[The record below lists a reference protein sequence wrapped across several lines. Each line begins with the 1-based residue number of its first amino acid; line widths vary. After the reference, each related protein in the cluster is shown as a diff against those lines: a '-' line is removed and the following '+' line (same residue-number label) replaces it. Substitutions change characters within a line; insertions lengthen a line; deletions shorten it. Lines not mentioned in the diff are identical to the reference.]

1 VDRRKFIK
9 AATAGTGAIATAVTR
24 ANAQRYSVPIID
36 THVHLYDPARPQ
48 GVPWPSPEQ
57 ASIYR
62 TFLPA
67 DYRRIAEPFGV
78 VGMIETECSPWLED
92 NYWVLDVSAKETIVV
107 GEIGDLFPGK
117 PDFGEHLSR
126 LHKNPLYRGIRFAYL
141 WGRDVAEEIRK
152 PQVMADLRLLSDA
165 GLTLDSGG
173 GQKDVPNLLRI
184 TDQIPALRIVINHLP
199 GAPIPDE
206 PAARAAYQRGL
217 RELGKRP
224 QVYVKVSEI
233 FQRVDEK
240 GRRVKS
246 GGRIPRELS
255 FYRPR
260 LDEIWETF
268 GPDRLL
274 FASDWTNSEPMGTFG
289 ETLGL
294 VHEYFTQKGAQAVEK
309 FFWKN
314 SLAAYRWVK
323 RQANQP
329 TLDFRWFDAVGGRV
343 YGLIWVPSAFL
354 IGNLKPVPAGNGLKG
369 YFAASFSSM
378 STPMPGA
385 SLRYIYPFF
394 ICGQPGKTS

>member
-1 VDRRKFIK
+1 MAHSRRPRMNRRKFME
-9 AATAGTGAIATAVTR
+9 ATAGGAFALAAGARAIARNV
-24 ANAQRYSVPIID
+24 SVPIID
-36 THVHLYDPARPQ
+36 THVHLYDPSRPQ

-78 VGMIETECSPWLED
+78 VGMIETECSPWVED
-92 NYWVLDVSAKETIVV
+92 NYWVLDVSAKEKIVV
-107 GEIGDLFPGK
+107 GEVGDLFPGK

-141 WGRDVAEEIRK
+141 WGRDVAEEIQK

-206 PAARAAYQRGL
+206 PAARAAYQQGL

-224 QVYVKVSEI
+224 HVYVKLSEI

-240 GRRVKS
+240 GHRVTPR
-246 GGRIPRELS
+246 GRIP
-255 FYRPR
+255 
-260 LDEIWETF
+260 
-268 GPDRLL
+268 
-274 FASDWTNSEPMGTFG
+274 
-289 ETLGL
+289 
-294 VHEYFTQKGAQAVEK
+294 
-309 FFWKN
+309 
-314 SLAAYRWVK
+314 
-323 RQANQP
+323 
-329 TLDFRWFDAVGGRV
+329 
-343 YGLIWVPSAFL
+343 
-354 IGNLKPVPAGNGLKG
+354 
-369 YFAASFSSM
+369 
-378 STPMPGA
+378 
-385 SLRYIYPFF
+385 
-394 ICGQPGKTS
+394 

>member
-1 VDRRKFIK
+1 MDRRKFIK
-9 AATAGTGAIATAVTR
+9 AATAGTVAIATAVTR

-36 THVHLYDPARPQ
+36 THVHLYDPTRPQ

-141 WGRDVAEEIRK
+141 WGRDVAEEIQK

-206 PAARAAYQRGL
+206 PAARAAYQQGL

-294 VHEYFTQKGAQAVEK
+294 VHEYFTQKGPAAVEK

-323 RQANQP
+323 RHANQP
-329 TLDFRWFDAVGGRV
+329 
-343 YGLIWVPSAFL
+343 
-354 IGNLKPVPAGNGLKG
+354 
-369 YFAASFSSM
+369 
-378 STPMPGA
+378 
-385 SLRYIYPFF
+385 SLA
-394 ICGQPGKTS
+394 

>member
-1 VDRRKFIK
+1 MDRRKFIE
-9 AATAGTGAIATAVTR
+9 AATAGTVAIATAVTR

-36 THVHLYDPARPQ
+36 THVHLYDPTRPQ

-126 LHKNPLYRGIRFAYL
+126 LHKNPLYLGTRFAYL
-141 WGRDVAEEIRK
+141 WGRDVAEEIQK

-165 GLTLDSGG
+165 ALTLDSGG

-184 TDQIPALRIVINHLP
+184 TDQIPTLRIVINHLP

-206 PAARAAYQRGL
+206 PAARAAYQQGL

-224 QVYVKVSEI
+224 QVYVKVSEV
-233 FQRVDEK
+233 FQRVDDK
-240 GRRVKS
+240 GRRVRSGGSISAPSTSPLFTLSMASCRLCTYTGWMASKS
-246 GGRIPRELS
+246 GLASFETFTLS
-255 FYRPR
+255 PPR
-260 LDEIWETF
+260 LICVAD
-268 GPDRLL
+268 
-274 FASDWTNSEPMGTFG
+274 AGT
-289 ETLGL
+289 
-294 VHEYFTQKGAQAVEK
+294 
-309 FFWKN
+309 
-314 SLAAYRWVK
+314 
-323 RQANQP
+323 
-329 TLDFRWFDAVGGRV
+329 
-343 YGLIWVPSAFL
+343 
-354 IGNLKPVPAGNGLKG
+354 
-369 YFAASFSSM
+369 
-378 STPMPGA
+378 
-385 SLRYIYPFF
+385 SLRTATRGLSGPLVTAK
-394 ICGQPGKTS
+394 PTSAAITIG